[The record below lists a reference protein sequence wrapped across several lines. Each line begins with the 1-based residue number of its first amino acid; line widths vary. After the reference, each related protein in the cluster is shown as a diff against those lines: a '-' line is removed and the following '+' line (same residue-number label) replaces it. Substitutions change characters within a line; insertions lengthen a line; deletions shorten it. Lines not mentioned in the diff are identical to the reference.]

1 MAWVGSDDAIC
12 HIGTGL
18 HKIALA
24 RMQEVFLLL
33 QERNRLEIYE
43 VISAFP
49 NVRNTLQGSCQVAIG
64 KSNNDCVWKL
74 SYDSM
79 IDGTGKELLAGK
91 DENVRKVDLQ
101 IAFADANA
109 IAAVVPNPD
118 GIPWKRTANTPW
130 SLCGK
135 MTSIQS
141 SKGYGCCNL
150 LELVVG

>member
-1 MAWVGSDDAIC
+1 MGSDDAIC

-109 IAAVVPNPD
+109 IVAVVPNPD
-118 GIPWKRTANTPW
+118 GLRSNPLEEN
-130 SLCGK
+130 GK
-135 MTSIQS
+135 HVLVFVRQDDLDSE
-141 SKGYGCCNL
+141 
-150 LELVVG
+150 LERLRVL